1 MENKITVKES
11 IQEKFNKRR
20 SLIMKDELTP
30 EEENQLQ
37 DLENE
42 IDEIPVTET
51 KEYIKAMEII
61 QKAAQR

>member
-20 SLIMKDELTP
+20 PLIMKDELTP

>member
-51 KEYIKAMEII
+51 KEYIKAMKII